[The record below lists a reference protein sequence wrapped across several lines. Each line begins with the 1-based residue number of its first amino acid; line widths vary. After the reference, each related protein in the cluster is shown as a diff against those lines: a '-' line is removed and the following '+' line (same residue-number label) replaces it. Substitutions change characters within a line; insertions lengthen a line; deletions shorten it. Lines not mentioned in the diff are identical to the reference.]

1 MNGRRSNVVFWLL
14 GLVVVAAI
22 AYCLAGG
29 DCSLL
34 TSDQKA
40 YRLFGEGEYEAAA
53 ADFADPM
60 WRGTALFRQGDFE
73 QAAGVFAGYDTADAA
88 FNQGNSLIMLGQ
100 YNEAVE
106 RYERALELRPDWE
119 PAIVNR
125 DIAVTRAARLKQEG
139 GDMTGGMLGADDIVF
154 SDKKSPPSDQTEQTG
169 GGQPMSDE
177 EIRAIWLRQ
186 VTTKPADFLRAKFAY
201 QHASRSTPPD
211 GGTE

>member
-1 MNGRRSNVVFWLL
+1 MNGRHSNVVFWLL

-22 AYCLAGG
+22 AYCLVGG

-34 TSDQKA
+34 TPDQKA
-40 YRLFGEGEYEAAA
+40 YRLFEEGEYETAA

-60 WRGTALFRQGDFE
+60 WRGVALSRQGEFE
-73 QAAGVFAGYDTADAA
+73 QAAGVFAGFDTADAA
-88 FNQGNSLIMLGQ
+88 FNQGNALIMLGQ

-125 DIAVTRAARLKQEG
+125 DIAAARAAMLALEG

-154 SDKKSPPSDQTEQTG
+154 SDKKSPPSDQTEQTD
-169 GGQPMSDE
+169 GGQRMSE
-177 EIRAIWLRQ
+177 EEMRAIWLRQ

-201 QHASRSTPPD
+201 QQATRPASAED
-211 GGTE
+211 TE